1 MNYCYPERFHWSHT
15 AVVAIGLLKLY
26 CLTAP
31 RNFIIHTVAPGWMGP
46 ETNHHRCNVDRNL
59 SLKTRLCWKKDYQQI
74 RPLIIKVHTSFI
86 LLTFQLQRLHRLNG
100 WGPPSFTCNPH
111 LAITIKGK
119 RGKQH
124 LSSLN
129 RPLFWLCSGSALLKI
144 PSWNGASTCDLRW
157 REHKRLLLFVS
168 VQRLSLRISYS
179 TANVLCC
186 SDSPRQLF
194 WYKNA
199 P

>member
-74 RPLIIKVHTSFI
+74 RPLIIKEHTTFI

-111 LAITIKGK
+111 LANK
-119 RGKQH
+119 RKEEKTALVFAKQAAV
-124 LSSLN
+124 L
-129 RPLFWLCSGSALLKI
+129 ALLRVCPVEDTFLK
-144 PSWNGASTCDLRW
+144 WCLHLWLAVKGT
-157 REHKRLLLFVS
+157 
-168 VQRLSLRISYS
+168 
-179 TANVLCC
+179 
-186 SDSPRQLF
+186 
-194 WYKNA
+194 
-199 P
+199 

>member
-15 AVVAIGLLKLY
+15 AVVAIGFLKLY

-31 RNFIIHTVAPGWMGP
+31 RNFIIHTVAAGWMGP
-46 ETNHHRCNVDRNL
+46 ETNHHCCNMNNICFER
-59 SLKTRLCWKKDYQQI
+59 RDYAE
-74 RPLIIKVHTSFI
+74 RKMTSKHTTFI
-86 LLTFQLQRLHRLNG
+86 LLTFQLQRLHRLNV
-100 WGPPSFTCNPH
+100 WGRPSFTCNPH
-111 LAITIKGK
+111 LVITIKGK
-119 RGKQH
+119 RKKQH
-124 LSSLN
+124 LSLRN
-129 RPLFWLCSGSALLKI
+129 RPLFWLRSGSALLKI
-144 PSWNGASTCDLRW
+144 PAWNGASTCDLRG

-168 VQRLSLRISYS
+168 VQRLSLRISYP
-179 TANVLCC
+179 TANALCC